1 MRNVRIT
8 AVGGI
13 GYNNQHFNLSAMI
26 VVGYQFNSER
36 AVQFRKW
43 ATQIVQEFVIK
54 GFAMDDERLKNLSG
68 LGFCKEILY
77 RMREIPSREKV
88 MHRQL
93 LDFEQHSVRNESLG
107 KNNSSSIKLHSDRNA
122 S

>member
-13 GYNNQHFNLSAMI
+13 GYNNQYYNLSAMI

-43 ATQIVQEFVIK
+43 ATQIVQAFISI
-54 GFAMDDERLKNLSG
+54 GFAVDDERLKNLCG
-68 LGFCKEILY
+68 VGFCKEILY
-77 RMREIPSREKV
+77 RMREIRSREKV